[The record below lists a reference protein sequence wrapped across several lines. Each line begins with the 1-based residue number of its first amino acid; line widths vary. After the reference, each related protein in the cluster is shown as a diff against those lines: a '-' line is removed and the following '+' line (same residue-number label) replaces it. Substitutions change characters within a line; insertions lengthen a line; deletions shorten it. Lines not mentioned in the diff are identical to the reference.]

1 MTSPL
6 DLEPA
11 ARRMADLVRDLPDEA
26 LDLPTPCE
34 DYSVGDLLHHV
45 HGSVLAF
52 TAAAVKQPLE
62 GGPAG
67 DASLLPPDWRTAIPR
82 DLDALV
88 AAWRDPAAWEGMT
101 AAGGVDL
108 PGEVAGVVALDEL
121 VLHGWDLAR
130 ATGADGEYD
139 GPELPAV
146 KEMVDQFA
154 ATGAEGLF
162 GPAVPVRDDAPPL
175 HRILGRAGRD
185 PSWTPPTAGTVA

>member
-1 MTSPL
+1 MTPPL

-11 ARRMADLVRDLPDEA
+11 ARRMAGLVRDLPDGA
-26 LDLPTPCE
+26 LDGPTPCE
-34 DYSVGDLLHHV
+34 AYSVGDLLHHV

-52 TAAAVKQPLE
+52 TAAAVKAPLD

-67 DASLLPPDWRTAIPR
+67 DASLLAPDWRTTIPR
-82 DLDALV
+82 DLEALV
-88 AAWRDPAAWEGMT
+88 HAWRNPAAWEGMT

-130 ATGADGEYD
+130 AIGRPGDYD

-146 KEMVDQFA
+146 QQMVEQFA
-154 ATGAEGLF
+154 AAGVDGLF
-162 GPAVPVRDDAPPL
+162 GPAVAVPADAPLL
-175 HRILGRAGRD
+175 HRILGMAGRD
-185 PSWTPPTAGTVA
+185 PQWAPPT

>member
-26 LDLPTPCE
+26 LGLPTPCE
-34 DYSVGDLLHHV
+34 AYSVGDLLHHV

-88 AAWRDPAAWEGMT
+88 AAWRDPSAWEGMT

-108 PGEVAGVVALDEL
+108 PGEVAGIVALDEL

-130 ATGADGEYD
+130 ATDRSGEYD

-146 KEMVDQFA
+146 QQMVEQFA
-154 ATGAEGLF
+154 DAGTEGLF
-162 GPAVPVRDDAPPL
+162 GPAVAVPEDAPLL

-185 PSWTPPTAGTVA
+185 PSWAPPTAPVA